1 LNNWMP
7 TIIVLE
13 DERDI
18 RDFLSSALEAEGYRA
33 VPLPH
38 PTRIERA
45 LESTPPDVFLMDIM
59 LRGSSGIEVAHR
71 LHAQGYGHIP
81 MVAMSASN
89 LMADYAARSGLF
101 TDTIIKP
108 FDLDDLLAIVER
120 LAPAPSSSSATYCA
134 SDGASR
140 PAADP

>member
-1 LNNWMP
+1 MP
-7 TIIVLE
+7 TVIVLE

-33 VPLPH
+33 IPLPH
-38 PTRIERA
+38 PAKIDHA
-45 LESTPPDVFLMDIM
+45 LETTPPDVFLMDIM
-59 LRGSSGIEVAHR
+59 LSGSSGIEAAQR
-71 LHAQGYGHIP
+71 LHARGFGHIP

-101 TDTIIKP
+101 IETIIKP

-120 LAPAPSSSSATYCA
+120 LAPP
-134 SDGASR
+134 
-140 PAADP
+140 PAAGSPAYQITESD